1 MNYKSRYFKK
11 YLKTNSQLKMQKK
24 SALNISLL
32 LLLIIFLTSCE
43 GMNIANGTVNA
54 VSSNKALDS
63 VLCKVLETGSQ
74 QFTDSNG
81 KYYLEGPFGYCFN
94 KCKDMTVEFSKI
106 GYKTKTVSNPRN
118 GIIYLEK

>member
-1 MNYKSRYFKK
+1 
-11 YLKTNSQLKMQKK
+11 MQKK

-43 GMNIANGTVNA
+43 GMSIANGTVSE
-54 VSSNKALDS
+54 VSSNMPLDS

-81 KYYLEGPFGYCFN
+81 NYYLEGPFGPCFS
-94 KCKDMTVEFSKI
+94 KCKDMKVEFSKI
-106 GYKTKTVSNPRN
+106 GYKTKTVSNPKN
-118 GIIYLEK
+118 EIIYLEK

>member
-1 MNYKSRYFKK
+1 MNFESRYLK
-11 YLKTNSQLKMQKK
+11 YFKTNSQLKMQKN
-24 SALNISLL
+24 SSLNISFFF
-32 LLLIIFLTSCE
+32 LLIIFLTSCE
-43 GMNIANGTVNA
+43 GMSIANGTVNG
-54 VSSNKALDS
+54 VSSNKPLDS

-81 KYYLEGPFGYCFN
+81 KYYLEGPFGPCFN

-106 GYKTKTVSNPRN
+106 GYKTKKVSNPRN